1 MGLAT
6 VNRQR
11 SEKRFFSLLICVGC
25 FGISLAIH
33 FLFFQKTRNWGIIGF
48 SPESYDTIVPRTFRM
63 KRVEIDPKTL
73 EDQNPPVKSEVNNG
87 LPVAIEKEIPQL
99 DQQSLVNGG
108 KSILSKPME
117 STLPMEKPTAQIP
130 SQGTESLLSK
140 TATTSIDSKS
150 GDLAKGD
157 KNEMDQGVEE
167 ALKLTRP
174 KEREAEGASEI
185 EKSKKKGMQQ
195 FSEIDDLLASSGVL
209 KKDTAPI
216 LMPTDL
222 LFEYDS
228 ETLKPAAA
236 ETLTK
241 LGSLIK
247 KNALA
252 SFRIEG
258 HTDSFGSDAYNN
270 LLSLR
275 RAEAV
280 KNWLV
285 ASMGLDASL
294 ISTVGLGKS
303 RLLTPAS
310 GDVRQQQ
317 LNRRV
322 EIVISFPK

>member
-1 MGLAT
+1 
-6 VNRQR
+6 
-11 SEKRFFSLLICVGC
+11 
-25 FGISLAIH
+25 
-33 FLFFQKTRNWGIIGF
+33 
-48 SPESYDTIVPRTFRM
+48 
-63 KRVEIDPKTL
+63 
-73 EDQNPPVKSEVNNG
+73 
-87 LPVAIEKEIPQL
+87 
-99 DQQSLVNGG
+99 
-108 KSILSKPME
+108 
-117 STLPMEKPTAQIP
+117 
-130 SQGTESLLSK
+130 
-140 TATTSIDSKS
+140 
-150 GDLAKGD
+150 
-157 KNEMDQGVEE
+157 
-167 ALKLTRP
+167 
-174 KEREAEGASEI
+174 
-185 EKSKKKGMQQ
+185 MQQ

-209 KKDTAPI
+209 KKNTAPI

-228 ETLKPAAA
+228 EALKPAAA
-236 ETLTK
+236 QTLTK

-285 ASMGLDASL
+285 ASMGLDASQ

-310 GDVRQQQ
+310 GDVQQQQ

-322 EIVISFPK
+322 EIVISIPK